1 MKNSFISLLAV
12 ALGAAALFTSCEK
25 EQSVFSPESLPGSC
39 TVTGVITYDEGYAAL
54 EQGGIIS
61 SHKIP
66 AVGQVAMLAINNS
79 SYTPYGGQNQ
89 GKQIYLDTL
98 DAEGRYEFTI
108 PAPANGET
116 LTGEITVIPFKAS
129 HGIYQN
135 NQLVILDSVLY
146 ENTAASNVT
155 IQDQF
160 PKEIN
165 ITAYASTADD
175 AVEYSVPVTI
185 NGSNVT
191 APGFDNTTSHNAN
204 TNTFFDA
211 NILITVG
218 ITDYNN
224 PSNSSTILY
233 NTQASAATGEYTAT
247 IYLPKDFFTS
257 NNYFATITAKSVKEV
272 RDFVFWYQDASAT
285 TWNNATIDLLYKQTT
300 IGSTTVNPSNNPE
313 YEYLPIEFTATYAIQ
328 TTPVSPD
335 SDLIINQNSAA
346 ASAFGWLY

>member
-66 AVGQVAMLAINNS
+66 AVGQVAMLAIDNS
-79 SYTPYGGQNQ
+79 SYNPGQNQ

-146 ENTAASNVT
+146 EATAPSSVT
-155 IQDQF
+155 IQDLF

-165 ITAYASTADD
+165 ITAYTSTTDD

-218 ITDYNN
+218 ITDSNN
-224 PSNSSTILY
+224 PSNNSTILY

-257 NNYFATITAKSVKEV
+257 NNYSATIKAESVKEV

-285 TWNNATIDLLYKQTT
+285 TWNNATIDLLYNQTT
-300 IGSTTVNPSNNPE
+300 IGNTTVDPSYNPE
-313 YEYLPIEFTATYAIQ
+313 YEYLPIEFTATSAIQ

-335 SDLIINQNSAA
+335 SDLILDNNPSAA
-346 ASAFGWLY
+346 WTFGWNY

>member
-66 AVGQVAMLAINNS
+66 AVGQVAMLAINNNS
-79 SYTPYGGQNQ
+79 YGGQNQ

-108 PAPANGET
+108 PAPANGKT

-165 ITAYASTADD
+165 ITATASTADD

-257 NNYFATITAKSVKEV
+257 NNYSATITAESVKEV

>member
-66 AVGQVAMLAINNS
+66 AVGQVAMLAINNN
-79 SYTPYGGQNQ
+79 SYGVQNQ

-257 NNYFATITAKSVKEV
+257 NNYSATITAESVKEV

>member
-66 AVGQVAMLAINNS
+66 AVGQVAMLAINNN
-79 SYTPYGGQNQ
+79 SYTHYGSQTQ

-116 LTGEITVIPFKAS
+116 LRGEITVIPFKAS

-146 ENTAASNVT
+146 ENAAASHVT

-160 PKEIN
+160 PEEIN
-165 ITAYASTADD
+165 ITATASLATD

-218 ITDYNN
+218 ITDNNN

-257 NNYFATITAKSVKEV
+257 NNYYATITAESVKEV

-300 IGSTTVNPSNNPE
+300 IGSITVNPSSSPE

>member
-66 AVGQVAMLAINNS
+66 AVGQVAMLAISNS
-79 SYTPYGGQNQ
+79 SYTIYGSQNQ
-89 GKQIYLDTL
+89 GNQIYLDTL

-146 ENTAASNVT
+146 EATPSSVT
-155 IQDQF
+155 IRDLF
-160 PKEIN
+160 PEEIN
-165 ITAYASTADD
+165 ITAYTSTTDD

-218 ITDYNN
+218 ITDNNN
-224 PSNSSTILY
+224 PSNNSTILY

-257 NNYFATITAKSVKEV
+257 NNYSATIKAESVKEV

-300 IGSTTVNPSNNPE
+300 IGNITVNPSYNPE